1 MYWPFRRK
9 QELSNL
15 KSNKKFINDPTPYQ
29 SEVKKTEKFVN
40 THIDSWDQ
48 VLIEHPIFNQEFL
61 YSLIPSLQQLDFV
74 SEAYIANNGLLRLNI
89 EGKTA
94 SIFEDI
100 ALNPD
105 EGKISMIRE
114 SSDEYK
120 SMEDEIIEAIINH
133 TNIIINA
140 IEEDND

>member
-9 QELSNL
+9 QELPKL